1 MNLNSG
7 GALLEYRDLHEAD
20 ACNREQYLKRGVH
33 RDAVRDTSET
43 LRVASETLPRHF
55 GGHPRPS
62 EAIRGLQRHPHRILG
77 KKGGLVG
84 AVGAVRPATRH

>member
-33 RDAVRDTSET
+33 RDAVR
-43 LRVASETLPRHF
+43 
-55 GGHPRPS
+55 S
-62 EAIRGLQRHPHRILG
+62 EAIRGHPRSSEGLQRHPHRILG